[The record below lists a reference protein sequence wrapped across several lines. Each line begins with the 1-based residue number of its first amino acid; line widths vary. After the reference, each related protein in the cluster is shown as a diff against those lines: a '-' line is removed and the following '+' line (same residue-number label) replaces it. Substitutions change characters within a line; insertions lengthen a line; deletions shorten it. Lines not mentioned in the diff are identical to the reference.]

1 MKEILAYKKC
11 FVCGVENEIGL
22 KAKFFDDN
30 GVAKTEF
37 ITPSQFEGY
46 KGLFHGGILATLLD
60 EVMIKAVLARGIFAV
75 TAEMTVRYKLPVPT
89 GALVRFEGKIV
100 SSKGR
105 VHVTEG
111 LAIGD
116 DGQVYAVSVGTYLE
130 AKPELKEK
138 LKGSVE

>member
-22 KAKFFDDN
+22 QAKFYDVD
-30 GVAKTEF
+30 GIAQTEF

-89 GALVRFEGKIV
+89 GARVRFIGKIV
-100 SSKGR
+100 AVKGR
-105 VHVTEG
+105 MYSTEG
-111 LAIGD
+111 EALGD
-116 DGQVYAVSVGTYLE
+116 DGQVYAVASGVYLE
-130 AKPELKEK
+130 AKPEMKEK
-138 LKGSVE
+138 LKGSVG